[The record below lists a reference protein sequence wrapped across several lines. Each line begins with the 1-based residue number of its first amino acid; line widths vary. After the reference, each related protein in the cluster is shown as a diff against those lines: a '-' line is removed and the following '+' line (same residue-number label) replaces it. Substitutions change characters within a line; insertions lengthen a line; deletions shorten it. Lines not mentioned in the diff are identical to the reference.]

1 MTHDLDTDVLAPL
14 LAIAESEAEG
24 ALRIAALDAATRFSL
39 THGAWQECAGI
50 VRTIIASEPEGSPA
64 RRDALRLAVRIP
76 LLSVRRHLRE
86 MAADP
91 DLPDG
96 DSVAAALDEAGDPSR
111 IRPLLGRAKTD
122 HGESF
127 ARLAATPVEEAGV
140 APADIPPLPQD
151 PVPNAG
157 LWRALLLARLGEFA
171 PLDAVLESDPE
182 PELFWGSP
190 WTAYDAIAP
199 MRPIPDGMR
208 EYLLGALARPR
219 ASERARMIQLIV
231 WAATGVADAQGTPI
245 REMEIA
251 GTEGPARPAP
261 PHSPTRSVRALLATG
276 RLPTRL
282 FDGTIPPDEL
292 ELFAFVSSKRLAQL
306 VKRIVVEG
314 NKRARQL
321 PSEMPATIL
330 LGNRI
335 IDAIPIHAPVADWP
349 VADLAVEQVRAERPA
364 LDDGQMAWL
373 IARAPTDR
381 LIQEVAGVVTPDL
394 PLAERL
400 RVLHL
405 LGAAADHKAGRGGSP
420 ARGAGPGGGSPAGRA
435 PLIDDM
441 PRAAAKAPRGLPAAA
456 AAPADAGAAAAG
468 VEEERRVHA
477 QILHNGQRRRTF
489 VAGADNVI
497 RCWIGLPEPERG
509 AVAAGPIPQVKIP
522 TDGLPLTVELCWGD
536 QSDHKPLLLPPDRT
550 ARTGDC
556 DLRLR
561 VPEGEAY
568 LGVELAFRYRG
579 RAFEVVRV
587 EAFVLAA
594 GEPER
599 PDHAVKVR
607 VEMRRREVIELAD
620 SRTVDSTI
628 IWGADSPSG
637 TTAGAQR
644 PASLRVFGG
653 HGGKRYTL
661 DSAGAA
667 VTWLNET
674 LFITEKSLVRRRA
687 AAAQPGGEELLDA
700 DDAEVLALLRAMAR
714 HGAALYN
721 QLEVQGFEDPG
732 ERVQLLNREPDEYVP
747 LEFVYDRGYPA
758 DDAGL
763 CQGWRAAL
771 QSDDRTCP
779 VCSQTPLPPDRRSWA
794 PVICPLGFWSLQKI
808 IERLDPGATEEDA
821 AVRLSVPRP
830 DRRSL
835 SIIDTTVFASSHRVP
850 ENERQTTW
858 ASLQRSFRSPTLA
871 NDWDQWKKALVRNP
885 QLLLVLPHHDVEE
898 ALDYLEIGDGQLP
911 ATARRLNRD
920 QLTEL
925 YVNPDRADPGPI
937 VLLLGCQTGART
949 EVGYVAPGAA
959 LSATN
964 TSIVVGTLAQIL
976 GRHAAPARTRA
987 GQPAVAVDDP
997 EADFGTVMRRVRRR
1011 MLANGY
1017 LMSLCL
1023 VALGDA
1029 EWRLTPR
1036 PAKPTA
1042 CTGDHPHVS
1051 P

>member
-1 MTHDLDTDVLAPL
+1 MTHDVDADVLAPL
-14 LAIAESEAEG
+14 LAIAEGETEG
-24 ALRIAALDAATRFSL
+24 PLRIAALDAATRFPL
-39 THGAWQECAGI
+39 TDTAWQECAGI
-50 VRTIIASEPEGSPA
+50 ARTIIASEPEGSPA

-111 IRPLLGRAKTD
+111 IRPLLERAKTD

-190 WTAYDAIAP
+190 WTAYEAIAP
-199 MRPIPDGMR
+199 MRPIPEGMR
-208 EYLLGALARPR
+208 EYLLGVLARPR
-219 ASERARMIQLIV
+219 ASERARMVRLIV
-231 WAATGVADAQGTPI
+231 WAATGVADAEGTPI
-245 REMEIA
+245 RETEIA
-251 GTEGPARPAP
+251 GTESPARPAP
-261 PHSPTRSVRALLATG
+261 PHSPTRSLRALLATG

-292 ELFAFVSSKRLAQL
+292 ALLAFVSSKRLAQL
-306 VKRIVVEG
+306 VKRIVVAG

-321 PSEMPATIL
+321 PAETPANIL

-335 IDAIPIHAPVADWP
+335 IDAIPIHAPAADWP
-349 VADLAVEQVRAERPA
+349 VADLVLGQVRAERPA

-373 IARAPTDR
+373 IARGPTDR
-381 LIQEVAGVVTPDL
+381 LVQEIAGVVTPDL

-400 RVLHL
+400 RILHL
-405 LGAAADHKAGRGGSP
+405 LGAAADHKAGRGDSP
-420 ARGAGPGGGSPAGRA
+420 ARGAGPGGGAPAGRG

-441 PRAAAKAPRGLPAAA
+441 PRAAAKAPRGLPADA
-456 AAPADAGAAAAG
+456 AAPADAGAAAD

-568 LGVELAFRYRG
+568 LSVELAFRYRG

-637 TTAGAQR
+637 TTADAQR

-653 HGGKRYTL
+653 HGGKRYKL

-850 ENERQTTW
+850 EDERQTTW

-871 NDWDQWKKALVRNP
+871 NDWDEWKRAVSRNP
-885 QLLLVLPHHDVEE
+885 PLLLVLPHHDAKE
-898 ALDYLEIGDGQLP
+898 ALDYLQIGDESLPPQLGQL
-911 ATARRLNRD
+911 NRG
-920 QLTEL
+920 QLTAL
-925 YVNPDRADPGPI
+925 YVNPNGVQPGPI
-937 VLLLGCQTGART
+937 LLLLGCRTGART
-949 EVGYVAPGAA
+949 EVGYAHLARYFQQLNA
-959 LSATN
+959 
-964 TSIVVGTLAQIL
+964 SIVLGTLAQIL
-976 GRHAAPARTRA
+976 GRHAAPLARELVS
-987 GQPAVAVDDP
+987 QLVAVDDP
-997 EADFGTVMRRVRRR
+997 QADFGTIMRRVRRR
-1011 MLANGY
+1011 MLARGY
-1017 LMSLCL
+1017 LMALCL

-1036 PAKPTA
+1036 PAA
-1042 CTGDHPHVS
+1042 DPH
-1051 P
+1051 